1 MAKEEGKACARE
13 MSSGNE
19 KRENG
24 RRKEES
30 VKPEGRRREENV
42 EETGKWFS
50 GFRSFLKNRSFIL
63 LVLCFPYRDKEKKS
77 GLRNLINGSRRRER
91 NNKN

>member
-30 VKPEGRRREENV
+30 VKPEGRREENV

-63 LVLCFPYRDKEKKS
+63 LVLCFPYRNKENKS